1 MDNNLAVLRRALEDP
16 KLEDLPCICPSHIP
30 QLISVLKE
38 LPPDACVS
46 EWRYGMGDIRYE
58 YRVHGNGA
66 ALQLREAFSNGA
78 RGGHPT
84 LTAVYS
90 REELERLIQQ

>member
-1 MDNNLAVLRRALEDP
+1 MDNNLGILRQALEDP
-16 KLEDLPCICPSHIP
+16 KLEDLPCICPSHSP
-30 QLISVLKE
+30 QLTRVLKE
-38 LPPDACVS
+38 LPPDAYVS

-58 YRVHGNGA
+58 YHVHRNGA

-78 RGGHPT
+78 RGGHPR

-90 REELERLIQQ
+90 REELEKLIQ